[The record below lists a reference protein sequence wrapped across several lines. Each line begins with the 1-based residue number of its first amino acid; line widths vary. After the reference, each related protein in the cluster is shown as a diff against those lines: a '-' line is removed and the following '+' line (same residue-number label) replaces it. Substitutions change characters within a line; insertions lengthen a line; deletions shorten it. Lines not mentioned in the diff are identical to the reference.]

1 MGGRWNSPGRPLV
14 YASVHLSLAVLETLV
29 HLNPERFP
37 QNSVAYSVELPGRSV
52 ERVSLQNLASDWTT
66 DPSFASTRAIGDAWL
81 EGERSLVLLVPSAV
95 VPQEENVL
103 INPEHALFVGSVRI
117 ASGEPFLFDPRLGR

>member
-14 YASVHLSLAVLETLV
+14 YASEHLSLAVLETLV

-37 QNSVAYSVELPGRSV
+37 VNSVAYSVELPDRSV
-52 ERVSLQNLASDWTT
+52 ERVSRVNLSAAWTT
-66 DPSFASTRAIGDAWL
+66 DASFASTRAIGDAWL
-81 EGERSLVLLVPSAV
+81 EEGQSLVLRVPSAV

-103 INPEHALFVGSVRI
+103 INPEHPLFASSVHI